1 MCVMTESRSQGH
13 EERAIGQVRQRL
25 QARFSERSRTD
36 VAEIVD
42 RVALGFVSARIR
54 DYVPLLVE
62 RVSRDELNRRVVT
75 R

>member
-1 MCVMTESRSQGH
+1 MTESRSQGH
-13 EERAIGQVRQRL
+13 EEQAIGQVRQRL

-62 RVSRDELNRRVVT
+62 RISRDELNRRVVT

>member
-1 MCVMTESRSQGH
+1 MTESRSQGR
-13 EERAIGQVRQRL
+13 EEWAIGQVCQRL
-25 QARFSERSRTD
+25 QAMFSERSRAD

-62 RVSRDELNRRVVT
+62 RISRDELNCRVVT

>member
-1 MCVMTESRSQGH
+1 MTESRAQGH
-13 EERAIGQVRQRL
+13 EERAIGQVRERL
-25 QARFSERSRTD
+25 QAMFGERSSAD
-36 VAEIVD
+36 VAGIVD

-62 RVSRDELNRRVVT
+62 RISRDELNHRVVT